1 MNDELSPA
9 KVRLTDGLGPL
20 VDAEMAAYYEG
31 EYGDHSTA
39 RARLLDFARAV
50 IASECVDLRQAA
62 EYAAHKLEGARIW
75 NGQEWHY
82 NPLHPLHYRSALER
96 LRDALRA

>member
-1 MNDELSPA
+1 MTDQATPA

-20 VDAEMAAYYEG
+20 LDAEMAAYYDG
-31 EYGDHSTA
+31 EYMDHSTA
-39 RARLLDFARAV
+39 RARLRDFARAV
-50 IASECVDLRQAA
+50 IAAECKDLRKAA
-62 EYAAHKLEGARIW
+62 EYAAHKMEGARIW
-75 NGQEWHY
+75 NGADWHY

>member
-1 MNDELSPA
+1 MELLQTLRRIRA
-9 KVRLTDGLGPL
+9 CEGDV
-20 VDAEMAAYYEG
+20 AAQ
-31 EYGDHSTA
+31 
-39 RARLLDFARAV
+39 LLLEAYVAQEV
-50 IASECVDLRQAA
+50 ATKCADLRKAA

-96 LRDALRA
+96 LRDVLRA

>member
-1 MNDELSPA
+1 MTDQATPA

-39 RARLLDFARAV
+39 RARLLDFARVV
-50 IASECVDLRQAA
+50 IAAECVAAREAVAA
-62 EYAAHKLEGARIW
+62 ERERIRATLL
-75 NGQEWHY
+75 EWH
-82 NPLHPLHYRSALER
+82 ER
-96 LRDALRA
+96 DKHRHNYWAFVARELFGDKP